1 MSFTET
7 GTLPFFGTFFI
18 TGLSVGFG
26 HCIGMCGPIAVS
38 LSLKLQ
44 GRPVF
49 WPHFFYNMGRV
60 VTYALLGALMGY
72 SGSFT
77 ATAARM
83 AGLQQGILIFSG
95 VVIIL
100 MGLSM
105 GGWLPIG
112 KIFADTCA
120 CPGLFS
126 RGFQRFSTHSSLLA
140 YFSLGLL
147 LGLLP
152 CGPVYTA
159 LIAAARSGMEAE
171 THLSGVLWGMGMML
185 AFGIGTVPAM
195 LLVARLAGMGW
206 LSHRQVISRISAI
219 LMILMGGYFTAKG
232 FLWWR

>member
-1 MSFTET
+1 MRFTDISA
-7 GTLPFFGTFFI
+7 LPFFGTFFF

-38 LSLKLQ
+38 FSLKLI
-44 GRPVF
+44 GRPVI

-77 ATAARM
+77 ATVARM
-83 AGLQQGILIFSG
+83 AGLQQAILIFSG
-95 VVIIL
+95 VMIIL

-105 GGWLPIG
+105 GGWLPVG
-112 KIFADTCA
+112 KIFLDSCH
-120 CPGLFS
+120 CPGIFS
-126 RGFQRFSTHSSLLA
+126 RGFQRVSSPPSSLA
-140 YFSLGLL
+140 YFPLGLL

-159 LIAAARSGMEAE
+159 LIAAARSGMEAN
-171 THLSGVLWGMGMML
+171 THWRGALWGMGMML

-195 LLVARLAGMGW
+195 LLVARLANMGW
-206 LSHRQVISRISAI
+206 LSHRKIICRISAV
-219 LMILMGGYFTAKG
+219 LMILMGGYFAAKG
-232 FLWWR
+232 FYW